1 MKIRSALL
9 SFALICSFFLS
20 ACASSDP
27 LTAIEKGGE
36 WFLNDENENFI
47 HYQYKPAT
55 DFHPDASHAMREMG
69 ALWSIYN
76 LADFL
81 KDERYDA
88 LAQKGLTYFKSF
100 LKEDTANGFTYVN
113 VTPDK
118 IKLGYSAFMILNLLE
133 SEDPDKDELMRELA
147 DGILYLQA
155 ENGRFDTFFYSER
168 DTGLDYYPGEALLAL
183 GSLYEYTNE
192 QRYLDAIKNALPYYI
207 SYFEENPN
215 TAFVPWQTQA
225 YSKYF
230 LITGDTEAS
239 DFVFEMNDYM
249 ASHFSEE
256 GESCSPDTESAG
268 IVTAVYME
276 GMTKAYTVAKTLE
289 DEERADCY
297 ARFIRNGAETV
308 MDLQFPMANLNLDDY
323 PEAAIPTATGG
334 FCGSKTDVTMQVDRN
349 QHATM
354 ALMRAYELGLIE

>member
-1 MKIRSALL
+1 MLSLVLL
-9 SFALICSFFLS
+9 SGCGSSGALM
-20 ACASSDP
+20 
-27 LTAIEKGGE
+27 AIEQGGE

-47 HYQYKPAT
+47 YYQYKPAT
-55 DFHPDASHAMREMG
+55 DFHPNSSHAMREMG

-100 LKEDTANGFTYVN
+100 LVEDATNGFTYVN
-113 VTPDK
+113 ATPDK

-133 SEDPDKDELMRELA
+133 SDDPEKDELMRELA
-147 DGILYLQA
+147 DGILYLQQDD
-155 ENGRFDTFFYSER
+155 GGFDTFFYSDR

-183 GSLYEYTNE
+183 SALYEYTEE
-192 QRYLDAIKNALPYYI
+192 QRYLDAVKAALPYYEA
-207 SYFEENPN
+207 YFDETSN

-230 LITGDTEAS
+230 LLTGDTEAS
-239 DFVFEMNDYM
+239 DFVFKMNDYM
-249 ASHFSEE
+249 TAHFSED
-256 GESCSPDTESAG
+256 GGTCSPDTESAG
-268 IVTAVYME
+268 IVTAVYVE
-276 GMTKAYTVAKTLE
+276 GMTRAYTVAKTVG
-289 DEERADCY
+289 DEERAECY
-297 ARFIRNGAETV
+297 ARFIQAGSKTV
-308 MDLQFPMANLNLDDY
+308 MGLQFPMEDLNLDDY
-323 PEAAIPTATGG
+323 SEAAIVTATGG